1 MSKKLLKH
9 ESYQDS
15 DTIQAYL
22 ESILDGLKKGTLK
35 IASGEDELE
44 LIPNGLLQLQVSAS
58 ARKSKQQLS
67 MKISWTPDNAPSQD
81 TPDKLTMQAH

>member
-15 DTIQAYL
+15 ETIQAYL
-22 ESILDGLKKGTLK
+22 ESVLDGLKKGTLK
-35 IASGEDELE
+35 ISSGEDELE
-44 LIPNGLLQLQVSAS
+44 LVPNGLLQLQVSAS

-67 MKISWTPDNAPSQD
+67 MKISWTPDNAPSQETQD
-81 TPDKLTMQAH
+81 QLTMQAH